1 MAGVVLLPLRAQVLA
16 TPLSPI
22 EAHRGPAP
30 AAELHLSES
39 AAARIAL
46 GDQEGDTE
54 KPKAMKTSS
63 DEATEAAARQ
73 NQTRKQATPDSTWD
87 FLKDW
92 PFWVIVGGV
101 AVVAVGSIIIY
112 KNTRPDDSCPALD
125 TAGCYGGK

>member
-1 MAGVVLLPLRAQVLA
+1 MVGVVLLPLRAQVLA
-16 TPLSPI
+16 TPL
-22 EAHRGPAP
+22 GPLEGRAP
-30 AAELHLSES
+30 ASSAELHLSES

-54 KPKAMKTSS
+54 KPKAMKTSN
-63 DEATEAAARQ
+63 DEAAEAAARQ
-73 NQTRKQATPDSTWD
+73 NQPRKQAAEPGSTWD

-101 AVVAVGSIIIY
+101 AVVAVGSIVIY